1 MLRFRKGIARGL
13 KVRQGEI
20 IGYVGST
27 GLASGPHLHYEVL
40 INSRR
45 VDPLKIQVPRE
56 RKLKGQQLAEFQKE
70 RTRIDELRHLA
81 PVMTA
86 SK

>member
-1 MLRFRKGIARGL
+1 MLCDAGV

-27 GLASGPHLHYEVL
+27 GFASGPHLHYEVL
-40 INSRR
+40 VNSRF
-45 VDPLKIQVPRE
+45 VDPLAIEVPRE
-56 RKLKGQQLAEFQKE
+56 RSLTGRHRVEFQKE
-70 RTRIDELRHLA
+70 RARIDDLRRLS
-81 PVMTA
+81 PMLTA